1 MCLCKPKSMAEVILL
16 IQISEIQSSDKKVL
30 RAPES
35 CNQEVLRVI
44 ADERVNG
51 LLGNEPT
58 KFTISVRTSWYDNHP
73 MPIISSTSS
82 APRWSTSRSNQ
93 QIFKSKH
100 QTTENCDSIKPAD
113 YSESANML
121 HRGFQIRKTFQFE
134 TNENANFKAIQND
147 GIHRG
152 EVRDVSDR
160 FHRHDRTKNISFP
173 SISVYFFNFLCGGR

>member
-58 KFTISVRTSWYDNHP
+58 KFTISVRTS
-73 MPIISSTSS
+73 
-82 APRWSTSRSNQ
+82 
-93 QIFKSKH
+93 
-100 QTTENCDSIKPAD
+100 
-113 YSESANML
+113 
-121 HRGFQIRKTFQFE
+121 
-134 TNENANFKAIQND
+134 
-147 GIHRG
+147 
-152 EVRDVSDR
+152 
-160 FHRHDRTKNISFP
+160 
-173 SISVYFFNFLCGGR
+173 